1 MPKITDRSVL
11 TKKSQVTIP
20 KKVREAIGV
29 KPGDEVRFKV
39 KGKTAVVEPV
49 VSNLNKHFG
58 SVKPKKKPED
68 FKKAREAFEKGVA
81 RNVAGDR

>member
-20 KKVREAIGV
+20 KSVREAIGV

-39 KGKTAVVEPV
+39 EGKTAVVEPV

-58 SVKPKKKPED
+58 SVKPRKNPED
-68 FKKAREAFEKGVA
+68 FKKAREAFENGVA
-81 RNVAGDR
+81 RDAAGGK